1 MKKVKLKAHAKINVG
16 LLITGKRHDGYH
28 EIETIFQE
36 IDLHDTIYLEK
47 HEPGK
52 IVIECSH
59 PLVPNDEKNICFRAI
74 EKLRDA
80 SGINF
85 GSKITIEKNIPVGA
99 GLGGGSSNAAAVIK
113 GANELFNLGISQE
126 TQHEIAR
133 EIGADVPFFLMGGTA
148 LATGIGDVL
157 EPLKLPFSYYGV
169 LIYPKIEIS
178 TSWVYKNFNF
188 NLTKTKKIIKLAHF
202 YNDEISFKE
211 FFQNDLEKVVFKK
224 FPELAKIKESLY
236 DSGAFFASMSGSGSS
251 IYGLFKDKASARNAK
266 ALVEDRYQA
275 FLIQPLEKTSITRG
289 AM

>member
-1 MKKVKLKAHAKINVG
+1 MKKVKLKAHAKINIG
-16 LLITGKRHDGYH
+16 LLITGKRQDGYH

-47 HEPGK
+47 HEPGE

-59 PLVPNDEKNICFRAI
+59 PLVPNDEKNICFRTI
-74 EKLRDA
+74 EQLRKA
-80 SGINF
+80 SGLNF

-113 GANELFNLGISQE
+113 GANELFNLGLSQE
-126 TQHEIAR
+126 KQHEIAR

-148 LATGIGDVL
+148 LARGIGDEL
-157 EPLKLPFSYYGV
+157 QPLNLPFFYYGV

-202 YNDEISFKE
+202 YNDEVSFKE

-224 FPELAKIKESLY
+224 FPELSQIKESLY
-236 DSGAFFASMSGSGSS
+236 NSGAFFASMSGSGSS
-251 IYGLFKDKASARNAK
+251 IYGLFKDKPSALNAK
-266 ALVEDRYQA
+266 ALLGDRYQA